1 MMKIVIDTNVLL
13 MILPKLS
20 KYRLAFDALISG
32 KYTLALSNEIL
43 SEYVEKLEEKTTVS
57 IANNVAE
64 LLNVLPNVEKT
75 EIYYNWSLITKDDDD
90 NKFVDCAIAARVRF
104 VVSNDK
110 AFNILKTIDF
120 PKVDVITIEQFVEE
134 LLRII

>member
-1 MMKIVIDTNVLL
+1 MMKIVIDTTVLL

-90 NKFVDCAIAARVRF
+90 FFTFLVTRLNYILQGVSFLQITRF
-104 VVSNDK
+104 K
-110 AFNILKTIDF
+110 RQTFL
-120 PKVDVITIEQFVEE
+120 
-134 LLRII
+134 